1 MTVRR
6 LIACILRPVA
16 PLAVLVIAL
25 AAIVTGCSDAFSPEG
40 VAGTYRLVSIWG
52 HRLPYSL
59 ILDSYCEPIGRV
71 SPGTFTYQSGS
82 LTLSKQQTFVLV
94 QDWTWA
100 GDCIDESGT
109 WTSAGPYS
117 LTAPS
122 TIRLSEDGGGVAL
135 EGTVTGDGIT
145 IVQPTPLVFER

>member
-6 LIACILRPVA
+6 L
-16 PLAVLVIAL
+16 AVIVVAL

-122 TIRLSEDGGGVAL
+122 TIRLSGDSVAL
-135 EGTVTGDGIT
+135 EGTVTGDRIT